1 MGGIERAKHNPT
13 SEHTLLNQIDGGI
26 RQLLQEMQQ
35 GQSGRLAEYL
45 AFSARFHRYS
55 VHNQM
60 LIFLQCPHA
69 TFVAG
74 YRKWQE
80 MGYQVA
86 KGEKGIRILAPR
98 PHRVID
104 EETQETREIVRFAS
118 VTVFDVSQL
127 ADVEDK
133 PLPLFFTPLAD
144 DQQELSA
151 RLIRAMEEDNIQ
163 VAEAPIGLTQG
174 YSARGRVR
182 VREGMDSTNK
192 FLTLLH
198 EYAHEILHW
207 TAEGKGQESKVK
219 ECHAEAVSYVAAHY
233 WGLRN
238 PFSSDY
244 LQHWGNTPKDLL
256 AELDTVRRTA
266 TYIIE
271 RIEKQGKAAVGGE
284 TIAPDSG
291 NA

>member
-26 RQLLQEMQQ
+26 RHLLQEMQQ

-80 MGYQVA
+80 LGYQVA
-86 KGEKGIRILAPR
+86 RGQKGIRILAPR

-104 EETQETREIVRFAS
+104 EETQETREIVHFAS
-118 VTVFDVSQL
+118 VAVFDVSQL
-127 ADVEDK
+127 ANVGEK

-144 DQQELSA
+144 DQPELTA
-151 RLIRAMEEDNIQ
+151 RLIQVMKEDKIDVEE
-163 VAEAPIGLTQG
+163 EPLGLTQG
-174 YSARGRVR
+174 YSGKGRVR
-182 VREGMDSTNK
+182 VRKGMDSTSK
-192 FLTLLH
+192 LLTLLH

-207 TAEGKGQESKVK
+207 TAEGRGQDLKVK
-219 ECHAEAVSYVAAHY
+219 ECHAEAVSFVAAHY
-233 WGLRN
+233 WGIRN

-244 LQHWGNTPKDLL
+244 LQHWGNTPQDLL
-256 AELDTVRRTA
+256 AELDVVRRTA
-266 TYIIE
+266 LYIID
-271 RIEKQGKAAVGGE
+271 RLEKGKTKE
-284 TIAPDSG
+284 SPDPV
-291 NA
+291 NTEML